1 MKLCERCASN
11 AYGIWNHYNLG
22 QREIVIV
29 KDAEPPG
36 DLEIVPETK
45 CEFWAHKRLNEFY
58 KFYGNDDPID
68 TERRRIFGWSSVG

>member
-11 AYGIWNHYNLG
+11 AYGFWNHYNLG

-29 KDAEPPG
+29 KDVEPPG

-45 CEFWAHKRLNEFY
+45 CEFWAHFILNRLAQALYTQFPDLKQAIIEM
-58 KFYGNDDPID
+58 GVP
-68 TERRRIFGWSSVG
+68 T